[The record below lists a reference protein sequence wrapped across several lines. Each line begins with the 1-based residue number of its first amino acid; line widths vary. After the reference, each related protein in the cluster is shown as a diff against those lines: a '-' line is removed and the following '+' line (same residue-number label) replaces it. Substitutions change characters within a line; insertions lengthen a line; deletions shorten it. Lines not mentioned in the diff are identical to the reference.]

1 MHALSGPPPALSEPQ
16 PRPGEEVFPVSW
28 PGRYPLSGVT
38 EANEDP
44 EVERALG
51 LVGHVLDG
59 KWTLERLLG
68 AGAMGAVYAGRHR
81 NGARGAVKLLHPELA
96 RMSEIRERFLS
107 EGYAANRVGH
117 RGAVRVLDDDVVK
130 EGADEGTAYLVM
142 EMLEGEPL
150 EDRIARGEKLR
161 EEEIL
166 VILDQVLETLEA
178 AHENGVVHRDLKPA
192 NLFLARDEDV
202 KEGAPFPWR
211 VKVLDFGLARLDE
224 RRMSTR
230 AGLAMGTPSYMA
242 PEQAGGR
249 VDEIDGRSDLFGLG
263 ATAFVLASG
272 KTVHEAEGL
281 LEMVARMATMP
292 ARKLREVAPDASPEL
307 AAILDRALELQRED
321 RYPSAAAMRADVKT
335 RLAALAAGTTTT
347 VAAPAPVS
355 TAATTSDAPHA
366 TAPLPTDPPRSRRS
380 GLGLGTLAVFLL
392 LGAAGLLVFAMRA
405 GAGSATPSTSSP
417 TTMPPGS
424 AELTTAAA
432 ASSAPS
438 AVPTELTDLDASASP
453 TMELDAAAMALA
465 DLDAGD
471 DPDAGDDEEEEEDEA
486 EDGGPPGPLAIAP
499 SAPGSPPH
507 PVAAQHTVH
516 KKPRR
521 ATPRPTR
528 KPWQKKRRTPRKH

>member
-1 MHALSGPPPALSEPQ
+1 MSE
-16 PRPGEEVFPVSW
+16 
-28 PGRYPLSGVT
+28 VT
-38 EANEDP
+38 DANEDP
-44 EVERALG
+44 EVERARA

-96 RMSEIRERFLS
+96 RMSEIRERFLR

-130 EGADEGTAYLVM
+130 EGDDEGTAYLVM

-150 EDRIARGEKLR
+150 EDRIARGERLG

-202 KEGAPFPWR
+202 KEGTLFPWR

-321 RYPSAAAMRADVKT
+321 RYPSAAAMRADVKK
-335 RLAALAAGTTTT
+335 RLAALAATTTT
-347 VAAPAPVS
+347 LAAPAPAS

-380 GLGLGTLAVFLL
+380 GLGLGTLAVLLL
-392 LGAAGLLVFAMRA
+392 LGAAGVLVFAVRA
-405 GAGSATPSTSSP
+405 GAGASAQATRPSGSREV
-417 TTMPPGS
+417 TTV
-424 AELTTAAA
+424 AA
-432 ASSAPS
+432 ASVASSSSSAGM
-438 AVPTELTDLDASASP
+438 TDVTSLDASAGP
-453 TMELDAAAMALA
+453 TMDLDAAAVPLA
-465 DLDAGD
+465 DLDAGED
-471 DPDAGDDEEEEEDEA
+471 VDAGDDDEDEEDEA
-486 EDGGPPGPLAIAP
+486 EDGGTAGPLAVAA
-499 SAPGSPPH
+499 APGAPPH
-507 PVAAQHTVH
+507 PVAAQHTAH

-521 ATPRPTR
+521 TTPRPTR
-528 KPWQKKRRTPRKH
+528 RPWQRKRRTPRKH